1 MEREE
6 EGGLSGSSVCTER
19 RKKQE
24 GDLYTGQ
31 RVKLAQPLS
40 LEDSLHSPLEST
52 VSHLELE
59 VAPCVWVC
67 IFMTHLLISVMSL

>member
-1 MEREE
+1 MLRWEGERGQVEREE

-40 LEDSLHSPLEST
+40 LEDSLRPPGVNGVPSG
-52 VSHLELE
+52 
-59 VAPCVWVC
+59 A
-67 IFMTHLLISVMSL
+67 